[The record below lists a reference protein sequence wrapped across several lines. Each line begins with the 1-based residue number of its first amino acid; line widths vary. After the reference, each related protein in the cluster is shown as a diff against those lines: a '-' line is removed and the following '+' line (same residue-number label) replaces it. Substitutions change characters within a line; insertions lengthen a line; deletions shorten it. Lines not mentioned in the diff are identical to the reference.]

1 MLLYLRYSP
10 TLVLKYLSERNFVPK
25 KWNFFTPVPV
35 TAGAPTTFENNL
47 PEIGVE
53 HLSKDCRHK
62 AVDEEVYGGVDD
74 HEELRD
80 DAPEERPHADA
91 VALVLH
97 VLDELLYRENLR
109 KGSVGTIAFDRKL
122 AKPLQA
128 VIYSLRT

>member
-1 MLLYLRYSP
+1 M
-10 TLVLKYLSERNFVPK
+10 
-25 KWNFFTPVPV
+25 
-35 TAGAPTTFENNL
+35 

-53 HLSKDCRHK
+53 HLSKDRRHE
-62 AVDEEVYGGVDD
+62 AVDEEVHGGVDD

-91 VALVLH
+91 VAVVLH

-122 AKPLQA
+122 AKPLINVA
-128 VIYSLRT
+128 DIRTFMVKIRMCLVYLVNVKGDPWDV